1 MSEQF
6 VVVLSREEARRAARV
21 AAEANLSGLYLL
33 RAECDGAGP
42 APKPGPAERAVVAYG
57 ISAEREAENRLAL
70 EVQYRLTGEQHVV
83 FRVDVTFLL
92 VYEVDPEFAGTQ
104 KDLDA
109 FARSQGV
116 MASWPYAREFMQNL
130 TARMGL
136 PVLILPTLKLISPET
151 STRVRKEQDATSRA
165 ARSAPLS

>member
-1 MSEQF
+1 MNEQF
-6 VVVLSREEARRAARV
+6 VVMLSREEARRAARV
-21 AAEANLSGLYLL
+21 AAEANLSGQYLL

-42 APKPGPAERAVVAYG
+42 ALKPGPAEQAVIAYG
-57 ISAEREAENRLAL
+57 VSAEREADNRLAI

-83 FRVDVTFLL
+83 FQVDVTFLL
-92 VYEVDPEFAGTQ
+92 VYEVDPKFAVAQ

-109 FARSQGV
+109 FARSQGL

-136 PVLILPTLKLISPET
+136 PVLILPTLKLISPEAG
-151 STRVRKEQDATSRA
+151 SKVRKK
-165 ARSAPLS
+165 